1 MEAWHDQSWSVC
13 WISLV
18 SIWSRTYLKQ
28 SHTRY
33 INIHTH
39 TRTFMYM
46 CIHRIIITVKV
57 VIAMTKY
64 TYMIIYD
71 HIWSY
76 VYIYNFNPRTHTHI
90 YIYPIHPHISY
101 ISFFLPTPII
111 GDHQRLAGHLHGAA
125 HVQQLRIDLDLRQ
138 PLGMSLDGSWAI
150 WLIWLDNPS

>member
-1 MEAWHDQSWSVC
+1 MISVLDLTC
-13 WISLV
+13 FNMVANI
-18 SIWSRTYLKQ
+18 LKQ

-39 TRTFMYM
+39 TPTFMYI
-46 CIHRIIITVKV
+46 IHRIIITVKV
-57 VIAMTKY
+57 VITMTKY
-64 TYMIIYD
+64 AYMII
-71 HIWSY
+71 Y
-76 VYIYNFNPRTHTHI
+76 VYIYNFNTHTHIYI

-138 PLGMSLDGSWAI
+138 PLGMSLDGS
-150 WLIWLDNPS
+150 